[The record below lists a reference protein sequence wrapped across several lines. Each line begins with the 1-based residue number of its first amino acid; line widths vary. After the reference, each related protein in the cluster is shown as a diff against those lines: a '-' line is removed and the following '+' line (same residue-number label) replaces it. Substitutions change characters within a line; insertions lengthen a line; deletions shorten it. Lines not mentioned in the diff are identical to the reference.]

1 MFILIF
7 SMVNAWGFSG
17 SSAGR
22 ESTCNAGDP
31 ASIPGSEGFPG
42 EGIGYPLQCSWT
54 SLVAQMR
61 KNLPAM
67 QETCVRSLGWEDTG

>member
-1 MFILIF
+1 MFILIL
-7 SMVNAWGFSG
+7 SMVNAWCFSG

-22 ESTCNAGDP
+22 ESTCNTGDP

-61 KNLPAM
+61 KNLPAT
-67 QETCVRSLGWEDTG
+67 QETWVRSLGWEDTG

>member
-1 MFILIF
+1 
-7 SMVNAWGFSG
+7 MVNAWGFSG

-31 ASIPGSEGFPG
+31 TSIPGSEGFPG